1 MDHLSSRGHSV
12 TAEINAP
19 CTEVFEFLQEPMN
32 LGKWALGCWDTRPTD
47 EPGLY
52 TGTSLFSGDKSFF
65 RLSANKDL
73 YLIDY
78 LVGERDKLVP
88 RISIRVIAG
97 ETVGSNDS
105 CCLVTVDAWRDIAM
119 NDERWRQLCISHE
132 TEILLIKAL
141 IEREI

>member
-19 CTEVFEFLQEPMN
+19 CSEVFEFLQEPMN
-32 LGKWALGCWDTRPTD
+32 LGKWALGCWDTHSTD

-52 TGTSLFSGDKSFF
+52 TGTSLFRGEKSFF

-105 CCLVTVDAWRDIAM
+105 CCLVTVDAWRDIGM
-119 NDERWRQLCISHE
+119 NDERWRQLCIGHE
-132 TEILLIKAL
+132 TEILLIKTL
-141 IEREI
+141 IEREN